1 MRRRQKNRSTGWISH
16 FYWISLIRL
25 GVLAAVILPG
35 VFLLSS
41 VYPPSA
47 ITLMGLTFL
56 AGVLITLIL
65 LYMARH
71 GANPEG
77 VLWAEIFL
85 DLLLI
90 SLLIYFTG
98 GSTSN
103 LTLVYLLPIAVA
115 GYFFEIQGGV
125 FIATL
130 STVLF
135 GFFYLSEAQGWMT
148 PFVTFQPAGAG
159 SNSLQFYLYIILFYG
174 VAIFSGVIAR
184 SYRTHERFIHE
195 TRATLTRY
203 RLNLETIVE
212 HLQSALIALDEYG
225 EITVINKAAKFI
237 LGIPEGE
244 GPIRMADIR
253 RRYPQLYQ
261 AIQKIRVEP
270 PTKRGRMKLETPAGR
285 KIEIGY
291 SSSLLRDENQRRLGM
306 VIVFQDLTR
315 LQELDRDLRRLDRLA
330 AVGEFAADLAHEIR
344 TPVTAIKGAAEL
356 LNGDISEA
364 ERDRLTKLIK
374 KESQRLNRLVT
385 DFLRFARIPP
395 PTYEFVD
402 LTHLIQE
409 AENAASLP
417 DGISLVV
424 DVREGHNGFTVRTD
438 RNLMFQIFV
447 NLFQNAKDAIL
458 AKKESQGTIRVILR
472 KAEETYSILN
482 NGRDIVEVGY
492 YLVGVQDDGVGIPEE
507 IRDRIFDPFFTTKN
521 VGSGMG
527 LPIVKKIVNLFHG
540 KMEVY
545 SYPEMGTQI
554 LMFLRE
560 PL

>member
-1 MRRRQKNRSTGWISH
+1 MRRRRSKKSGSWLSH
-16 FYWISLIRL
+16 FYWISFIRL

-41 VYPPSA
+41 VYPASSIA
-47 ITLMGLTFL
+47 FMGLTFL
-56 AGVLITLIL
+56 GGVIISLLL
-65 LYMARH
+65 LYAARR
-71 GANPEG
+71 GVDPEG

-90 SLLIYFTG
+90 SLLVYMTG
-98 GSTSN
+98 GSSSN
-103 LTLVYLLPIAVA
+103 LSLVFLLPIAVA
-115 GYFFEIQGGV
+115 GYFFELHGGL

-130 STVLF
+130 ATLVY
-135 GFFYLSEAQGWMT
+135 GFLYLAETQGWMT
-148 PFVTFQPAGAG
+148 PFVTFQPAA
-159 SNSLQFYLYIILFYG
+159 SSSSSLQFYLYVVLFYG
-174 VAIFSGVIAR
+174 VALLSGFLAR
-184 SYRTHERFIHE
+184 SYRTHERFIRE
-195 TRATLTRY
+195 TRTTLARY
-203 RLNLETIVE
+203 RVNLETIVE

-244 GPIRMADIR
+244 GQVRITDLK
-253 RRYPQLYQ
+253 RRYPQLYH
-261 AIQKIRVEP
+261 ALQKIRLEP
-270 PTKRGRMKLETPAGR
+270 PTKRGLIHLETPTGR

-291 SSSLLRDENQRRLGM
+291 SSSHLRDENQRRLGV

-315 LQELDRDLRRLDRLA
+315 LKEMDRDLRRLDRLA

-364 ERDRLTKLIK
+364 ERDKLTQLIK
-374 KESQRLNRLVT
+374 KESQRLNQIVT

-402 LTHLIQE
+402 LTRLVQE
-409 AENAASLP
+409 AKNMVALPEN
-417 DGISLVV
+417 IQLVV
-424 DVREGHNGFTVRTD
+424 DVKESHHGFTVRTD
-438 RNLMFQIFV
+438 RSLMFQVFV

-458 AKKESQGTIRVILR
+458 AKDDPQGTIRVIFR

-482 NGRDIVEVGY
+482 DGRDLVEVGY

-507 IRDRIFDPFFTTKN
+507 VQDRIFDPFFTTKN

-540 KMEVY
+540 NMEVY
-545 SYPEMGTQI
+545 SYPGMGTQI

-560 PL
+560 QV